1 MQDTQPVMFGINVQ
15 PGTMYP
21 YAIVLNVHV
30 LNVMIEIRSLNM
42 ICPPMTHEF
51 GSTELKELFTPKWK
65 FWLQLTAAID
75 FHSMNKKIKWKSIAA
90 INTYSFVFNETYAG
104 LEQKKGE

>member
-21 YAIVLNVHV
+21 YAIVLNVT
-30 LNVMIEIRSLNM
+30 IKIRSLNM
-42 ICPPMTHEF
+42 ICPPMTDDF
-51 GSTELKELFTPKWK
+51 GSTELKELFTPKWT

-75 FHSMNKKIKWKSIAA
+75 FHSMDKKI
-90 INTYSFVFNETYAG
+90 
-104 LEQKKGE
+104 